1 MNHLK
6 SFELTLNETKVI
18 KGVAILLMLIHHF
31 FFRFQIGLIQV
42 MNLLVF
48 LF

>member
-31 FFRFQIGLIQV
+31 FSFPD
-42 MNLLVF
+42 
-48 LF
+48 